1 MGKWR
6 PPGEAFEGRAIEPGT
21 VIQPVYRPGQ
31 YADLRDRL
39 VRALGQPT
47 QAAAGS
53 ARLLGTQ
60 VASVCALYETE
71 YAQADGINASL
82 PLDAQATWW
91 PTEWGPAAWR
101 IFAMSP
107 CT

>member
-53 ARLLGTQ
+53 ARLLGRHP
-60 VASVCALYETE
+60 S
-71 YAQADGINASL
+71 
-82 PLDAQATWW
+82 ATRSA
-91 PTEWGPAAWR
+91 PPPQRG
-101 IFAMSP
+101 SD
-107 CT
+107 